1 MGCFP
6 KCFSTC
12 KRRKLKSS
20 VTVTPFK
27 HHSIEVAEEA
37 LQIQP
42 AEAEPTKLEELI
54 KAIKHSKESEEKGE
68 EQSKNGDTKKVAFD
82 LNAEANDGETPT
94 KEELSNVL
102 VEICD
107 EKGNEE
113 ETRKGIEPNS
123 IVSSVVSPS
132 SHPLDHRYEKC
143 KNSEDEDDC
152 ANADGFESSKQIFV
166 EEESSES
173 LFSLSIDSRKQ
184 EVCDDSGTEEKEV
197 NSPMPKQQNGRRD
210 CRRQSFQAMLTPV
223 ENLGQWKEEVKEK
236 STPAEAPKQQHKEK
250 ENINMEV
257 EEEQDLKLP
266 FSPEPAL
273 KQSKLC
279 ARPRTKS
286 SSCIDTSLS
295 SWLVESEATPMSN
308 ASSNNSVGNKF
319 NAPGSGEDRP
329 ILGAW
334 TAEKLKQLSASSTPK
349 RSRSASPEEM
359 PITGTVGSYW
369 NRTGQALLAEE
380 WPNQYG
386 KTDRIRKC
394 HGSPLHLRQTWED
407 LDMKF

>member
-54 KAIKHSKESEEKGE
+54 KAIKRSKQSEEKSE
-68 EQSKNGDTKKVAFD
+68 EQSKNGDIKTVTFD
-82 LNAEANDGETPT
+82 LNVEANDEETPT
-94 KEELSNVL
+94 KDELCNVL

-107 EKGNEE
+107 EKENEE

-132 SHPLDHRYEKC
+132 SHPLNHRYEMC
-143 KNSEDEDDC
+143 ENSEDEDDDC
-152 ANADGFESSKQIFV
+152 ANADEFESSKQIFI

-173 LFSLSIDSRKQ
+173 LFSLSIDSRKH

-210 CRRQSFQAMLTPV
+210 YGRQSFQTVLTPV

-236 STPAEAPKQQHKEK
+236 STPAEAPKQQHQEK

-295 SWLVESEATPMSN
+295 SWLAESETTPMSN

-319 NAPGSGEDRP
+319 NAPGSREDRP

-334 TAEKLKQLSASSTPK
+334 TAEELKQLSASSTPK
-349 RSRSASPEEM
+349 KVTKPESRGNADHRNCWEQQRNGQTSM
-359 PITGTVGSYW
+359 GKQTGSESVMEVHS
-369 NRTGQALLAEE
+369 
-380 WPNQYG
+380 
-386 KTDRIRKC
+386 I
-394 HGSPLHLRQTWED
+394 
-407 LDMKF
+407 

>member
-6 KCFSTC
+6 KCFYTC
-12 KRRKLKSS
+12 KRRKLKIS

-54 KAIKHSKESEEKGE
+54 KAIKHSKESEEKSE
-68 EQSKNGDTKKVAFD
+68 EQSKNGDIKTVTFD
-82 LNAEANDGETPT
+82 LNVEANDEETPT
-94 KEELSNVL
+94 KDELSNVL

-107 EKGNEE
+107 EKENEE

-132 SHPLDHRYEKC
+132 SHPLNRRCEKC
-143 KNSEDEDDC
+143 ENSDDEDDDC
-152 ANADGFESSKQIFV
+152 ANADEFESSKQIFV

-173 LFSLSIDSRKQ
+173 LFSLSIDSRRH

-210 CRRQSFQAMLTPV
+210 YGRQSFQAVLTPV

-295 SWLVESEATPMSN
+295 SWLVESQTTPMSN

-319 NAPGSGEDRP
+319 NAPGSREDRP
-329 ILGAW
+329 ILRAW
-334 TAEKLKQLSASSTPK
+334 TAEELKQLSASSTPK
-349 RSRSASPEEM
+349 K
-359 PITGTVGSYW
+359 
-369 NRTGQALLAEE
+369 
-380 WPNQYG
+380 YG

-394 HGSPLHLRQTWED
+394 HGSPLHLRQTWEE
-407 LDMKF
+407 LWTRSC

>member
-12 KRRKLKSS
+12 KRRNLKSS
-20 VTVTPFK
+20 VTLTPFK

-54 KAIKHSKESEEKGE
+54 KAIKHSRESEEKSE
-68 EQSKNGDTKKVAFD
+68 EQSKNGDIKKVAFD
-82 LNAEANDGETPT
+82 LNVEANDEETHT

-102 VEICD
+102 VECD
-107 EKGNEE
+107 EKENEG

-132 SHPLDHRYEKC
+132 SHPLNQNHRYEKC
-143 KNSEDEDDC
+143 KNSEVEDDDC
-152 ANADGFESSKQIFV
+152 ANADEFESSKQIFV

-184 EVCDDSGTEEKEV
+184 EVCDDSGTEGKEV

-210 CRRQSFQAMLTPV
+210 CRRQSFQAVLTPV

-236 STPAEAPKQQHKEK
+236 STPAEVPKQQHKEK

-273 KQSKLC
+273 KQSKLS

-286 SSCIDTSLS
+286 SSCVDTSLS
-295 SWLVESEATPMSN
+295 SWLVESETTPMSK

-319 NAPGSGEDRP
+319 KAPGSREDRP

-349 RSRSASPEEM
+349 RSRSPSPEEM
-359 PITGTVGSYW
+359 PIMGTVGSYW

-386 KTDRIRKC
+386 KTNR
-394 HGSPLHLRQTWED
+394 
-407 LDMKF
+407 